1 MKSKNNSIL
10 RRKSYIIYDLYSGEV
25 FGGRFAQS
33 MKKISDN
40 VNLKFF
46 KVLIKEDG
54 LHEINVNI
62 LDKLINENLN

>member
-1 MKSKNNSIL
+1 MV
-10 RRKSYIIYDLYSGEV
+10 R
-25 FGGRFAQS
+25 
-33 MKKISDN
+33 KKISDN